1 MERKN
6 EKRENI
12 YKYSISWFCTYTGI
26 QTEMFFFKG
35 KWFFFYREMDFFQW
49 EIVFLSKWNGFWT
62 IGEFVPLYGEI
73 VRPIES
79 HIYWGEMDKTMC
91 LDSTRMSYD
100 VLTVRY
106 YNMHLNYFYSLPFS
120 FWYHLYYRF
129 TSITSFLWSWFLFSL
144 SLLLPLYKPLLS
156 IIKLERRKHSVHRSS
171 SASITC

>member
-1 MERKN
+1 MVFIK
-6 EKRENI
+6 EKWI
-12 YKYSISWFCTYTGI
+12 
-26 QTEMFFFKG
+26 
-35 KWFFFYREMDFFQW
+35 FFQS
-49 EIVFLSKWNGFWT
+49 EMVFLSRRNGFWT

-79 HIYWGEMDKTMC
+79 HIYWGEMHKTMC
-91 LDSTRMSYD
+91 LDSIRMSYY

-106 YNMHLNYFYSLPFS
+106 YNMHLDYFYSLLFS

-129 TSITSFLWSWFLFSL
+129 TSIPFFLWSWFLFSL